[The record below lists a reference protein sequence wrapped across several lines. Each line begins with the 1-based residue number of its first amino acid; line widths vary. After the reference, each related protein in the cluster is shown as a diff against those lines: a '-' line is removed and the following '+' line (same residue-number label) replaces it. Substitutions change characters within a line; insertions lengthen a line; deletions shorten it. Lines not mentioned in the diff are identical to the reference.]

1 MTKKIKQSVTVSQ
14 RWLAITS
21 RLVDSFVEQNKQLQ
35 NNKRIKNNLD
45 VCLYIVYDLL
55 YKKHFDRNIDL
66 EYFSLNYHNLQNWS
80 QLGNNFPKFF
90 RFLLDRHIIERW
102 QSETINP
109 RTNRPYAYCFH
120 SKGVVGTCA
129 KYKLNTKLIRCMQNT
144 PETTIYLD
152 VSQKNDYFY
161 HVVPKYK
168 KKLNWWKKNDVYGDY
183 REPNDYELKVMERL
197 KHIQVSGQYVEGQI
211 EPVFIHGRIYQNGWT
226 NLSKEYRGTV
236 KFKGVELAEV
246 FDVPNC
252 YVQFLATNLQNDEAV
267 SWQDKKLFCYYAYT
281 GQFYNHLTEG
291 TEYTKEDIKPIWM
304 HFLFC
309 SSGTKKRGLSCQRI
323 FEDGQV
329 KQMFDLEYI
338 AKFNLIKNKMKKQ
351 FPAIYNYLINYPQI
365 EVDERK
371 VSKLSVDLQ
380 WRENQKVLNLL
391 MKGLEEKGVLV
402 EPIPL
407 HDGIYVTK
415 EQVTEQL
422 KEKIKTVWNRIINK
436 QYRTNKKEVNVI
448 I

>member
-45 VCLYIVYDLL
+45 VCLYIIYDLL

-183 REPNDYELKVMERL
+183 REPNQYQLQVMQRL
-197 KHIQVSGQYVEGQI
+197 KHIQVSGEYVEGQI

-236 KFKGVELAEV
+236 KYKGVELEEV

-309 SSGTKKRGLSCQRI
+309 SSGTKKRGLSGQRM

-351 FPAIYNYLINYPQI
+351 FPAIYNYLISYPQI
-365 EVDERK
+365 EFDERK

-436 QYRTNKKEVNVI
+436 QYRTNKKEVNVTI
-448 I
+448 